1 MKGNLNIREVDGGG
15 ELRQFVDLPEH
26 LYRGDPNWVP
36 ALRSSEFK
44 LFRQKTAF
52 FAQAEMAL
60 FLAWREGRP
69 VGRIAAIHN
78 KAHDNHYQDTVG
90 FFGYFECADDAE
102 AAKGLLA
109 RAEEWL
115 KGRGLT
121 RIRGPVNPSMNGECG
136 LLIEGFGKPPMALM
150 PYSPK
155 RYIELLEGWGFAKCK
170 DLFAYWVT
178 QDDVA
183 EGSETKNRLLRL
195 SEALHRRNPSVKL
208 RTLDMKRYE
217 EEVLRF
223 MAVFEMA
230 RKKNWGYVPS
240 TDVQILETAK
250 NLKMIIDPE
259 IVIIA
264 EVDGR
269 PAGAL
274 LAIPNINIPLK
285 AVNGRLFPFGFLK
298 FFRQLK
304 RVNETRVLGV
314 AALQE
319 DRAKGITALLM
330 VEVLLRGIKRGYF
343 SAEASWVLE
352 DNQAS
357 NASIQGAVNAV
368 KYKTYRI
375 YEKAIGAN

>member
-1 MKGNLNIREVDGGG
+1 MNGELQITQVGGGG

-36 ALRSSEFK
+36 QLRSSEFK
-44 LFRQKTAF
+44 LFRKKTAF
-52 FAQAEMAL
+52 FAQADMAL
-60 FLAWREGRP
+60 FLARRGGQP
-69 VGRIAAIHN
+69 VGRIAAIQN
-78 KAHDNHYQDTVG
+78 KAHNNHYQDSVG
-90 FFGYFECADDAE
+90 FFGYFECADDPE
-102 AAKGLLA
+102 AAKGLIT

-121 RIRGPVNPSMNGECG
+121 RIRGPVNPSMNGEVG
-136 LLIEGFGKPPMALM
+136 FLIEGFDKPPMALM
-150 PYSPK
+150 PYNPP
-155 RYIELLEGWGFAKCK
+155 RYPCLLEGLGFAKCK
-170 DLFAYWVT
+170 DLFAYWIT
-178 QDDVA
+178 QDNVA
-183 EGSETKNRLLRL
+183 EGSDTKNRLLRL
-195 SEALHRRNPSVKL
+195 AEALHRRNPTVKL
-208 RTLDMKRYE
+208 RTIDMKRYE

-223 MAVFEMA
+223 MGVFEEA

-240 TDVQILETAK
+240 TEAQLLETAR

-274 LAIPNINIPLK
+274 LAIPNINVPL
-285 AVNGRLFPFGFLK
+285 AACHGRLFPLGFLT
-298 FFRQLK
+298 FFRELK
-304 RVNETRVLGV
+304 RVKETRILGV
-314 AALQE
+314 AALRE

-330 VEVLLRGIKRGYF
+330 VEMILRGIKRGYF
-343 SAEASWVLE
+343 SGEASWVLE

-375 YEKAIGAN
+375 YEKAIRPN

>member
-1 MKGNLNIREVDGGG
+1 MNGNLQIREVRGRG
-15 ELRQFVDLPEH
+15 ELSRFVDLPEH
-26 LYRGDPNWVP
+26 LYRGDPLWVP
-36 ALRSSEFK
+36 QLRSSEFK
-44 LFRQKTAF
+44 LFRQQTTF

-60 FLAWREGRP
+60 FLAWRGNMP

-78 KAHDNHYQDTVG
+78 QAHNQHYKDTVG
-90 FFGYFECADDAE
+90 FFGYFECADDPAAAHGLVQHAE
-102 AAKGLLA
+102 A
-109 RAEEWL
+109 WL
-115 KGRGLT
+115 KARGLT
-121 RIRGPVNPSMNGECG
+121 RLRGPVNPSMNGECG
-136 LLIEGFGKPPMALM
+136 TLIEGFDRPPMALM
-150 PYSPK
+150 PYNPP
-155 RYIELLEGWGFAKCK
+155 RYPPLLESLGFTKCK

-183 EGSETKNRLLRL
+183 EGSNTKARLLRL
-195 SEALHRRNPSVKL
+195 AEALHKRNPTVTL
-208 RTLDMKRYE
+208 RTIDMKRYE

-223 MAVFEMA
+223 LGVFEEA

-240 TDVQILETAK
+240 TDAQFLETAR
-250 NLKMIIDPE
+250 NLKMILDPE

-274 LAIPNINIPLK
+274 LAIPNINIPL
-285 AVNGRLFPFGFLK
+285 AACQGRLFPFGFLK
-298 FFRQLK
+298 FFRTLK
-304 RVNETRVLGV
+304 RVHETRVLGV
-314 AALQE
+314 AALRE

-330 VEVLLRGIKRGYF
+330 VEMLLRGIKRGYF

-352 DNQAS
+352 NNQAS

-375 YEKAIGAN
+375 YEKPIAAN